1 MLRFVLVD
9 AGPAVL
15 PELSQKLGA
24 YAQKKLTH
32 GRSRSYSYT
41 GRVRLRPGRLK
52 LEQWLYDGIEYLDL
66 DGGAS
71 PPRCLLLCLARRN
84 ADARW

>member
-24 YAQKKLTH
+24 YAQKKLAQRKIEIVLNT
-32 GRSRSYSYT
+32 
-41 GRVRLRPGRLK
+41 RVESVSDQGVK
-52 LEQWLYDGIEYLDL
+52 LSNCSTIRTNTLI
-66 DGGAS
+66 
-71 PPRCLLLCLARRN
+71 
-84 ADARW
+84 